1 MTGAKEASAVVVPPT
16 GAAPGTSGVPGTS
29 AAPMTGE
36 QRFLAACRL
45 RPVDATPVWYMRQ
58 AGRGIPEYERMRDR
72 YGVLGIARTPELAA
86 RASIL
91 PIAAY
96 GVDAAVMYADVML
109 PTGPMGIDF
118 DLTPEGPVLAAPVRS
133 ADDVRRLRVYDPDEE
148 LGFAMEAIRLAR
160 HELEGRQALIG
171 IAGGPFTL
179 AAYLVEGRASR
190 DQSTARA
197 FMYAQ
202 PEAWHELLGRIAE
215 VGRRYLA
222 AQVRAGAQAVQVFD
236 TWAGSL
242 GPDDYEAYVLPHA
255 ARLLEGAAGVP
266 AIHYVSGAGQLLDM
280 LVRAGAGTVGIDS
293 RLSLRD
299 AWARLGPHVGI
310 QGNLDGARV
319 LGGWRSTE
327 AGARRILDEAAG
339 RPGHIFNLGHGIVPG
354 TDPTLLLRL
363 AAFVH
368 DESARRRRET
378 APTSQEVPA

>member
-1 MTGAKEASAVVVPPT
+1 MTDSNQAPAGVAVRSAT
-16 GAAPGTSGVPGTS
+16 
-29 AAPMTGE
+29 MTGE
-36 QRFLAACRL
+36 RRFLAACSL
-45 RPVDATPVWYMRQ
+45 QPVDATPVWYMRQ
-58 AGRGIPEYERMRDR
+58 AGRGIPEYEQMRDR

-91 PIAAY
+91 PVDAY

-109 PTGPMGIDF
+109 PTGPMGVDF
-118 DLTPEGPVLAAPVRS
+118 DLTSEGPVLAAPIRS
-133 ADDVRRLRVYDPDEE
+133 ADEVKRLRVYDPDEE
-148 LGFAMEAIRLAR
+148 LAFAMAAIRLAR
-160 HELEGRQALIG
+160 HELDGRQALIG

-179 AAYLVEGRASR
+179 AAYLVEGRATR

-202 PEAWHELLGRIAE
+202 PEAWHELLDRIAE

-242 GPDDYEAYVLPHA
+242 GPDDYEAYILPHA
-255 ARLLEGAAGVP
+255 RHLIEGAAGVP
-266 AIHYVSGAGQLLDM
+266 VIHYVSGGAPLLEL
-280 LVRAGAGTVGIDS
+280 LVRAGAGIVGIDA

-299 AWARLGPHVGI
+299 AWAGLGPDVGI

-327 AGARRILDEAAG
+327 AGARRILDEVAG

-354 TDPTLLLRL
+354 TDPGLLSRL

-368 DESARRRRET
+368 EESARRHHDT
-378 APTSQEVPA
+378 AHTRQEVPA

>member
-1 MTGAKEASAVVVPPT
+1 MTGAREGSAPVVPE
-16 GAAPGTSGVPGTS
+16 AWAVPVTS
-29 AAPMTGE
+29 ARPMTGE

-45 RPVDATPVWYMRQ
+45 QPVDATPVWYMRQ

-86 RASIL
+86 RASTL

-118 DLTPEGPVLAAPVRS
+118 DLTPEGPVVAAPIRS
-133 ADDVRRLRVYDPDEE
+133 AEDVRRLRVYEPDED
-148 LGFAMEAIRLAR
+148 LAFAMEAIRLAR
-160 HELEGRQALIG
+160 HELEGREALIG

-179 AAYLVEGRASR
+179 AAYLIEGRATR

-202 PEAWHELLGRIAE
+202 PEAWHDLLGRIAE

-242 GPDDYEAYVLPHA
+242 GADDYEAYVLPHA
-255 ARLLEGAAGVP
+255 ARLLDGAAGVP
-266 AIHYVSGAGQLLDM
+266 AIHYASGATGLLDL
-280 LVRAGAGTVGIDS
+280 LVRAGARTVGIDS
-293 RLSLRD
+293 RVSLRD
-299 AWARLGPHVGI
+299 AWAALGPDVGI

-319 LGGWRSTE
+319 LGGWRSAE
-327 AGARRILDEAAG
+327 DGARRILDEAAS

-354 TDPTLLLRL
+354 TDPSLLSRL

-368 DESARRRRET
+368 DDSARRRRE
-378 APTSQEVPA
+378 AAFAGQEVPA